1 MTQTD
6 LVLEYMKQ
14 NGSITQLEAI
24 TELGVMRL
32 GARIWDLKDQGVV
45 IHAEQETRKNRYG
58 KPVHYARYRLEI

>member
-6 LVLEYMKQ
+6 LVLEYMRQ

-32 GARIWDLKDQGVV
+32 GARIWELKDQGVV
-45 IHAEQETRKNRYG
+45 IYTEQETGKNRNG